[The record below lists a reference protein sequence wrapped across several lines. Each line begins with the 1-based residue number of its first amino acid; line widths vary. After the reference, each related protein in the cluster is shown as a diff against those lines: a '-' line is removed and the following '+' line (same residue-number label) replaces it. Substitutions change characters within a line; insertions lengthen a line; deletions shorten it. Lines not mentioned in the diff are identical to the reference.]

1 MSTSEHLTNALD
13 EALETARDE
22 YRNAVL
28 ELATQEASKPTS
40 SRRELANVD
49 RIHHARTRVIA
60 LDAARD
66 ELARM
71 IEEGAL
77 PSSKS

>member
-1 MSTSEHLTNALD
+1 MSTSEHLINALD

-28 ELATQEASKPTS
+28 ELATQEASKHTS
-40 SRRELANVD
+40 SHRELANVD